1 VEFTIEWNTDFR
13 YKRLPFFL
21 PVAPQFEPDAM
32 SLRHH
37 FAFAAILCAAMVC
50 GATTSYAQIGL
61 AVSDTTSSDAP
72 EDPAIVRAR
81 FIEYERQL
89 NAMLKTRRDEEKQFV
104 AEVINQIRLEKI
116 PSKLV
121 TTSFEWVRNKRPDT
135 EYPFVYFERVLRLQA
150 KRLQLG
156 NEIPAFDYRIYSQ
169 PIDPVVRDET
179 VGNEAATLDNTASE
193 RNGGFNFF
201 RRAFTRV
208 VPSELTGGET
218 PRTDNAE
225 SERNGGGGI
234 FRLGSLIDR
243 LRR

>member
-1 VEFTIEWNTDFR
+1 MSSIRDFI
-13 YKRLPFFL
+13 PA
-21 PVAPQFEPDAM
+21 V
-32 SLRHH
+32 
-37 FAFAAILCAAMVC
+37 ILLAAMVC
-50 GATTSYAQIGL
+50 GATTSFAQIT
-61 AVSDTTSSDAP
+61 ATVPSSQNSDAP
-72 EDPAIVRAR
+72 EDPAIVKAR

-89 NAMLKTRRDEEKQFV
+89 NAMLKTRRDEEKRFV

-156 NEIPAFDYRIYSQ
+156 SEIPAFDYRIYSQ
-169 PIDPVVRDET
+169 PTDPVARSEN
-179 VGNEAATLDNTASE
+179 VGNEAATLDSTATE
-193 RNGGFNFF
+193 RNGGFSFF

-208 VPSELTGGET
+208 VPSELTGRET

-225 SERNGGGGI
+225 SERNSGLGI
-234 FRLGSLIDR
+234 FRIGNLIER